1 VGEVA
6 VTLEAAVHTYGYA
19 AIAVGTFFE
28 GETVLVVGGFVARRG
43 YLELPLVMLAAF
55 VGAVLG
61 DQLWYYLGRMLGEN
75 FIAKRK
81 TWHRT
86 AVKAHRMVRRY
97 QTIFI
102 LTFRF
107 IYGVRTVAPFI
118 IGASRVH
125 PVKFAL
131 LNIASA
137 ALWAAVVAALGYA
150 LGEAANVVLKQ
161 VKQYEI
167 WLLVAIVVAGT
178 AIHMFF
184 VFRKRK
190 QPIEDEPD
198 DEG

>member
-1 VGEVA
+1 MTV
-6 VTLEAAVHTYGYA
+6 EAAIHSYGYA

-28 GETVLVVGGFVARRG
+28 GETVLVIGGFVARRG

-86 AVKAHRMVRRY
+86 AAKAHRLVRRY

-102 LTFRF
+102 LSFRF

-118 IGASRVH
+118 IGAARVH

-131 LNIASA
+131 LNIVSA
-137 ALWAAVVAALGYA
+137 AIWAAAVATLGFA
-150 LGEAANVVLKQ
+150 LGEAAEVVLEH

-167 WLLVAIVVAGT
+167 WLLVAIAIVGT
-178 AIHMFF
+178 AIHLFF
-184 VFRKRK
+184 VFRKRR
-190 QPIEDEPD
+190 QPVADPAAPD
-198 DEG
+198 DEI

>member
-1 VGEVA
+1 M
-6 VTLEAAVHTYGYA
+6 TLEAAVHTYGYA

-28 GETVLVVGGFVARRG
+28 GETILVIGGFVARRG

-55 VGAVLG
+55 VGALLG
-61 DQLWYYLGRMLGEN
+61 DQLWYYLGRLLGEN

-86 AVKAHRMVRRY
+86 AVKAHRLVRRY

-102 LTFRF
+102 LSFRF

-125 PVKFAL
+125 PLKFAL
-131 LNIASA
+131 LNIVSA
-137 ALWAAVVAALGYA
+137 AIWAAAVATLGFA
-150 LGEAANVVLKQ
+150 LGEAAEVVLKH

-167 WLLVAIVVAGT
+167 WLLVAIAIVGT
-178 AIHMFF
+178 AIHLFF

-190 QPIEDEPD
+190 QPVEDAADPD
-198 DEG
+198 DEI